1 MKTVKYFLLARFIRL
16 FLQFGFL
23 FAVSAIVLSILVR
36 VFGLKPYIKGEG
48 WSFGDS
54 REGYTLPAGL
64 SMSIPD
70 TVIYYSNN
78 GEQRVYKD
86 DLLPFKHELSA
97 KDTVSEKIINRFEV
111 YDTKGI
117 EISNSLYVPSSVSV
131 VVKSNNWKH
140 NLFWAISSQVHY
152 IVTALFFL
160 VLIKLTNRYM
170 DNEIFE
176 QRSFKLVA
184 SLGWLLIGSEVF
196 NFVVS
201 IINGS
206 ILQHPSLHSASLMH
220 DKTYRHFDVDL
231 DFFNGFSFTNIG
243 LGILIILLAEV
254 LRIAIF
260 AKQEN
265 QLTI

>member
-23 FAVSAIVLSILVR
+23 FAVLAIVLSILIR
-36 VFGLKPYIKGEG
+36 VFGLKPYIKGDD
-48 WSFGDS
+48 WSFGDA
-54 REGYTLPAGL
+54 REGYALPAGL
-64 SMSIPD
+64 SMNIPD
-70 TVIYYSNN
+70 TIVYYNN
-78 GEQRVYKD
+78 GEHRVYKD
-86 DLLPFKHELSA
+86 DLLPFKYELTA
-97 KDTVSEKIINRFEV
+97 KDTISEKIINRFEV
-111 YDTKGI
+111 FDTKGI
-117 EISNSLYVPSSVSV
+117 EVSSRLYVPSSVSV

-184 SLGWLLIGSEVF
+184 SLGWLLIGNEVF

-201 IINGS
+201 MVNGS

-220 DKTYRHFDVDL
+220 SKAYSYLDINL